1 MFNGIA
7 VTLLKIKREGNTASW
22 TSTVVENVLVAPFSE
37 GDAGRTS
44 LLIESGHRAVYHLA
58 IPKDDENTWEGQL
71 VQFFGQTWAVVGIPT
86 KGIDKLIPGP
96 WNLKVVVEL
105 YRTGAPSLDSLW
117 TDQVELISVDA
128 AKDSA
133 GYDVPGDPQRRKVV
147 AIFTSGIDAALFE
160 LDQKEGAR
168 HSATVELWEND
179 YHGELQLS
187 HGSLLYEVAESKT
200 TGRGTV
206 LLKLMEVW
214 R

>member
-1 MFNGIA
+1 MFNGIP
-7 VTLLKIKREGNTASW
+7 VTLLKITREGGATRW
-22 TSTVVENVLVAPFSE
+22 TTTVVENVLVAPYAETDSTYALTE
-37 GDAGRTS
+37 P
-44 LLIESGHRAVYHLA
+44 GHHAVYHLA

-86 KGIDKLIPGP
+86 RGIDKLIPGP
-96 WNLKVVVEL
+96 WNQKVIVEL
-105 YRTGAPSLDSLW
+105 YRTGAPDLNSLW
-117 TDQVELISVDA
+117 ADQVELLSLDA
-128 AKDSA
+128 AQDIA
-133 GYDVPGDPQRRKVV
+133 GYDEPGDPQRRKVV

-168 HSATVELWEND
+168 HSATVELWIDD
-179 YHGELQLS
+179 YRGELQLS
-187 HGSLLYEVAESKT
+187 HGGLLYEVAETKT